1 MSSMTTFK
9 TLLREMNKQG
19 GFLAATLSDTQGLC
33 IAAAADINYDL
44 DVQSAVAALVQK
56 AARQIQ
62 SQLGMEQPDE
72 ITVRDIDGT
81 RLVSRPF
88 KANGQE
94 LFLSVLISDRQCYR
108 RLTSQ
113 AIRNI
118 QREWRI

>member
-19 GFLAATLSDTQGLC
+19 GFLAATLSDMQGLC
-33 IAAAADINYDL
+33 IAAAADVNYDL
-44 DVQSAVAALVQK
+44 DVQSAVAALIQK
-56 AARQIQ
+56 AARQLQ

-72 ITVRDIDGT
+72 ITVRDMDGT

-94 LFLSVLISDRQCYR
+94 LLLSVLISDRQCYR